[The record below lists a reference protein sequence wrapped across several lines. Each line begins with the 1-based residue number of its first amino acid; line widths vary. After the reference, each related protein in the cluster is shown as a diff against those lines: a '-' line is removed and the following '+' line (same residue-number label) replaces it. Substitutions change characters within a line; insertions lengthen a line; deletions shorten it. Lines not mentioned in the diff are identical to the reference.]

1 MMALSLSATGPS
13 AIPQPMAAMNTTPL
27 IDVMLVLLI
36 MFIITIP
43 VATHSVDF
51 NVQGEPSDAPIFDLK
66 NKIIIDAQDR
76 IFWNGKPVN
85 IGQLTSLLRDTRL
98 MDIEPELQFEPD
110 SMSSYEASARALNT
124 IDANGVTKFGF
135 VGNEK
140 YRQFGK

>member
-1 MMALSLSATGPS
+1 MALTFASTAS
-13 AIPQPMAAMNTTPL
+13 AIAPQPMAEMNTTPL

-43 VATHSVDF
+43 LATHSVDF
-51 NVQGEPSDAPIFDLK
+51 TVNGEPTEAPIFDLK

-76 IFWNGKPVN
+76 LFWNGESVT
-85 IGQLTSLLRDTRL
+85 IGQMSGLLRDTRL

-110 SMSSYEASARALNT
+110 PMAGYAASTRALNT
-124 IDANGVTKFGF
+124 IDASGVTKFGF

-140 YRQFGK
+140 YRKFGK